1 MGIDFI
7 EKSLNIDERPIT
19 SIWLSRK
26 LMISS
31 NTASE
36 FMLNFYNKYKDKES
50 INKNILIKYII
61 CGKQK
66 FQDIKNERHA
76 DILIKIVNKDEL
88 DETIKNIFSD
98 IISCQIYSMQLN
110 NNNNNVSISNIIDLC
125 KIPNW
130 NYTDDNM
137 IKCGILRTN
146 TNGVLKN
153 VIEDVDQQD
162 EKDEG
167 IKSRNRAT
175 TEPVKPIKS
184 IKKEET
190 NRPVY
195 VSRKASSNP
204 IVKPDIKKPVYVSRK
219 RQNEEDKPMSVKK
232 SKTSIKQQKQ
242 IQEEEDKKEE
252 EKKELEKML
261 EDDDNDNF
269 SDGVVAD
276 VENEDIQPSKKYE
289 HDDIDVADPEDSVE
303 IIDSNNVTKSN
314 SKPLEKDIEDIFSD
328 DDDEFLNKE
337 LNKNESKDES
347 KKSIEIKPDV
357 ETYVDSDGY
366 VVRKVNR
373 VPSKPISSTSN
384 RNFTIETNSSKD
396 KSSTTS
402 KKQKEFTG
410 ARSNEDH
417 IEHGTLVHND
427 HNDQIHY
434 SENDETDEYSAMTF
448 EGTNKSYIT
457 NGSFKDSGRN
467 YNLEKRCK
475 YHTELIVC
483 PKFNEHGFKDSI
495 ALIPKLRGSHNF
507 MEWFN
512 KIQNMVGDNFNMND
526 ILKEALVYLNSKS
539 SYIKQE
545 GCPKYDSNIN
555 QIMKSSIPETMIRKI
570 ILADMIRF

>member
-1 MGIDFI
+1 MSKEQTETERKMGIDFI

-36 FMLNFYNKYKDKES
+36 FMLNFYNKNKDKES

-347 KKSIEIKPDV
+347 KNESKKSIEIKPDV

-402 KKQKEFTG
+402 KKQ
-410 ARSNEDH
+410 SN
-417 IEHGTLVHND
+417 L
-427 HNDQIHY
+427 
-434 SENDETDEYSAMTF
+434 M
-448 EGTNKSYIT
+448 
-457 NGSFKDSGRN
+457 SF
-467 YNLEKRCK
+467 
-475 YHTELIVC
+475 
-483 PKFNEHGFKDSI
+483 FK
-495 ALIPKLRGSHNF
+495 K
-507 MEWFN
+507 
-512 KIQNMVGDNFNMND
+512 K
-526 ILKEALVYLNSKS
+526 
-539 SYIKQE
+539 
-545 GCPKYDSNIN
+545 
-555 QIMKSSIPETMIRKI
+555 
-570 ILADMIRF
+570 